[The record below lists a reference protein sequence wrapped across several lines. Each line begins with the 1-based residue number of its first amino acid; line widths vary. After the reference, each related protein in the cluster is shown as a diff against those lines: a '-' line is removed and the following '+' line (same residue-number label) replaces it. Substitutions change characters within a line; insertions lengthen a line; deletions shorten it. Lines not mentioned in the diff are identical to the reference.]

1 MYNNPR
7 NLNRKGYEPSFN
19 TGYGADSVC
28 MRLVASQH
36 GKFVESG
43 ITEPGDTVKG
53 WLTKENVDGIILK
66 MSAISGTDPVNN
78 SAEGE
83 NNE

>member
-1 MYNNPR
+1 MV
-7 NLNRKGYEPSFN
+7 NLLS
-19 TGYGADSVC
+19 
-28 MRLVASQH
+28 
-36 GKFVESG
+36 SG

-53 WLTKENVDGIILK
+53 WLTKENVDGTP
-66 MSAISGTDPVNN
+66 SNECYNPGTDPVNN